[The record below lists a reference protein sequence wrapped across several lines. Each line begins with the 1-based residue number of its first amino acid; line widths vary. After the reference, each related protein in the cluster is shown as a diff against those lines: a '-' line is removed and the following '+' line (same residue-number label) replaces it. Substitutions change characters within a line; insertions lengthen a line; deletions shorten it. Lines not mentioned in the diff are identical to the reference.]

1 LASGESGGV
10 NVKLETYLLLK
21 TIVGGLGL
29 LFAIVWVCYMV
40 HSDVKYKEEEYKREI
55 KRNRGE
61 K

>member
-1 LASGESGGV
+1 
-10 NVKLETYLLLK
+10 VKLETYLLLK

-40 HSDVKYKEEEYKREI
+40 HSEVKYKEEEYKREI

>member
-1 LASGESGGV
+1 
-10 NVKLETYLLLK
+10 VKIETYLLLK

-29 LFAIVWVCYMV
+29 LFAIVWVGYMA